1 MFCGRMLWSVY
12 TIDAMV
18 REKKWVRGSHD
29 ELEKP
34 RVMERARE
42 LFCREIEKIA
52 QGEGQGRSWLR
63 FYTAAWE
70 DDGRSKFSRQPLGSW
85 RTERHKN
92 VRFEEWEED
101 KWGRDLGK

>member
-1 MFCGRMLWSVY
+1 MFCERMLWSVY

-34 RVMERARE
+34 GVMERARE

-63 FYTAAWE
+63 FYTAA
-70 DDGRSKFSRQPLGSW
+70 GRTMEKVIFHGNRLEVGELKD
-85 RTERHKN
+85 TKM
-92 VRFEEWEED
+92 
-101 KWGRDLGK
+101 